1 MKKKN
6 LWYLLAIVV
15 VTVLSVNFEACN
27 KDDDDK
33 NSGGGASSGLVG
45 TWQKMDDDGT
55 LKHILWVFEASGT
68 MYEHDIDDQGNIKEG
83 STETFKYKVE
93 NQHLY
98 TDELRDDGKSYE
110 GEWEDAGAISIANG
124 ILTVTRDSGKDS
136 KSKVKRFKKIK

>member
-93 NQHLY
+93 NQHLF
-98 TDELRDDGKSYE
+98 TDKLRESGGYE
-110 GEWEDAGAISIANG
+110 GDWKDEGAISIANG
-124 ILTVTRDSGKDS
+124 ILTVTRDSGKI
-136 KSKVKRFKKIK
+136 KRYKKIL